1 MSVRETALLLV
12 HLAGVYGHCDR
23 ADFFE
28 QGCLPYSIIL
38 HFKRSENTSDR
49 NNYTARARRATTAA
63 GAGVYNRLMTPTE
76 SRAPQ
81 ERPQTSPGRPKLYS
95 RPSKDGPRPSQDL
108 FFRDA
113 YPQDESRTHEGVP
126 KRGQAA
132 QDAPKTR
139 RGRTMTVL

>member
-23 ADFFE
+23 AKGACRTASFFTLSE
-28 QGCLPYSIIL
+28 AKIRQTGTITQLGAACDYGC
-38 HFKRSENTSDR
+38 
-49 NNYTARARRATTAA
+49 RRW
-63 GAGVYNRLMTPTE
+63 RLQPPHDPHRVQ
-76 SRAPQ
+76 SSPR
-81 ERPQTSPGRPKLYS
+81 TSPNQPRTAQTVFKTFQGRAHTIPGS
-95 RPSKDGPRPSQDL
+95 F